1 MPNGAY
7 FSLSMFRIRFLV
19 FLLAVSSAGA
29 AQMTFDGRWPSLV
42 ELADGVELPDILV
55 GEEEL
60 SAYEAYT
67 EANRLIIEQNW
78 VEAEAILE
86 AMMAA
91 DPDNRNFA
99 YKRALCLRAIK
110 GRLEEAVPLAMQA
123 IQGEFAKRYNPF
135 DVEMTLPPETALDMA
150 LEVLQFSG
158 HFPEAQAVAKS
169 MMDRY
174 PERDYLHNKAKR
186 ALADCVFAMKCIAD
200 PQRMDIQEE
209 GALNSGSADY
219 APMLSPDGEAVYF
232 TSYRGQTGAEDKKR
246 GRIFR
251 AHRTARGWSSP
262 TEVVLGHGGKDVTTV
277 GILGDEETLLVYQ
290 SQRNEGAVWKVTKDV
305 TGRWA
310 FDEKL
315 GYPIDSRHWETSLTE
330 RFDGRE
336 RVFVSDRPGGQG
348 GRDLYR
354 TVLLPDGTW
363 SEPLNLGTRINTP
376 GEEESPVL
384 SADGR
389 FLVFSSNGHQGMG
402 GFDLFRCVRLDNG
415 SWSEPEHMGHPLNT
429 PGDEAMVTLDASGQ
443 SGYLSSKREGGLDL
457 DIYRV
462 DILGE
467 PEEVLAVYLGKVNS
481 WREGD
486 VIEVKSIDEG
496 PAVFRVFRARPGN
509 GDFVAALPPC
519 REYRMSWVRR
529 GKTLES
535 RSEFIPCDA
544 AYGNDREVG
553 RLDPFGKDEK
563 KPVLPRE
570 MPNRKPRTDSGT
582 GAMKAGTYVEASIKS
597 DAPSS
602 SESNPV
608 PSHSF
613 DRVQEGA
620 DSAEVE
626 RDASE
631 SEGAA
636 PVAAE
641 PTAMAYVEFEAVS
654 ATVEFGYGR
663 YLTQSGS
670 SEVQGMVAEILARSA
685 MGEVPVLEIE
695 GSASFVPVK
704 NKRAYESNEQL
715 AKMRAQRARDAI
727 ITALSAEGLEVGI
740 DFQIVLDW
748 KVAGPEFKGDAVKG
762 QSTYRT
768 FQYAKF
774 SLGRQ
779 LVEKRR

>member
-1 MPNGAY
+1 M
-7 FSLSMFRIRFLV
+7 LRIHV
-19 FLLAVSSAGA
+19 FLMLLAMSLGGA
-29 AQMTFDGRWPSLV
+29 AQMTFDGRWPSLA
-42 ELADGVELPDILV
+42 ELADGSEGPDILV

-86 AMMAA
+86 TMMAVDA
-91 DPDNRNFA
+91 DNRNLA

-123 IQGEFAKRYNPF
+123 IRGEFAKRYNPF

-158 HFPEAQAVAKS
+158 HYPEAQAVAKT
-169 MMDRY
+169 MMDRH
-174 PERDYLHNKAKR
+174 PERDFLHQKAKQ
-186 ALADCVFAMKCIAD
+186 ALADCVFAMGCIAD

-209 GALNSGSADY
+209 GTLNSGSADY
-219 APMLSPDGEAVYF
+219 APVLAPDGESVYF

-251 AHRTARGWSSP
+251 ATRTERGWSP
-262 TEVVLGHGGKDVTTV
+262 PKEVELGNRGKDMTTV

-290 SQRNEGAVWKVTKDV
+290 SQRNEGAVWKATQDG

-310 FDEKL
+310 FEEKL

-336 RVFVSDRPGGQG
+336 RVFVSDRPGGKG

-363 SEPLNLGTRINTP
+363 SEPLNLGSRINTP

-415 SWSEPEHMGHPLNT
+415 SWSEPEHMGFPLNT

-467 PEEVLAVYLGKVNS
+467 PEEALAVYLGKVNS

-544 AYGNDREVG
+544 AYGNDREIG
-553 RLDPFGKDEK
+553 RLDPFGKEEK
-563 KPVLPRE
+563 KQVLPRE
-570 MPNRKPRTDSGT
+570 MPNRKPRTESGT
-582 GAMKAGTYVEASIKS
+582 GAMKAGTYVAASTEV
-597 DAPSS
+597 DVPSS
-602 SESNPV
+602 SESTPA

-613 DRVQEGA
+613 DHVEEGA
-620 DSAEVE
+620 GSAEVE
-626 RDASE
+626 RDAAGSGDAE
-631 SEGAA
+631 

-654 ATVEFGYGR
+654 ATV
-663 YLTQSGS
+663 
-670 SEVQGMVAEILARSA
+670 
-685 MGEVPVLEIE
+685 
-695 GSASFVPVK
+695 
-704 NKRAYESNEQL
+704 
-715 AKMRAQRARDAI
+715 
-727 ITALSAEGLEVGI
+727 
-740 DFQIVLDW
+740 
-748 KVAGPEFKGDAVKG
+748 
-762 QSTYRT
+762 
-768 FQYAKF
+768 
-774 SLGRQ
+774 
-779 LVEKRR
+779 

>member
-1 MPNGAY
+1 M
-7 FSLSMFRIRFLV
+7 LRIHV
-19 FLLAVSSAGA
+19 FLMLLALSLGGA
-29 AQMTFDGRWPSLV
+29 AQMTFDGRWPSLA
-42 ELADGVELPDILV
+42 ELADGSEGPDILV

-86 AMMAA
+86 TMMAVDA
-91 DPDNRNFA
+91 DNRNLA

-123 IQGEFAKRYNPF
+123 IRGEFAKRYNPF

-158 HFPEAQAVAKS
+158 HYPEAQAVAKT
-169 MMDRY
+169 MMDRH
-174 PERDYLHNKAKR
+174 PERDFLHQKAKQ
-186 ALADCVFAMKCIAD
+186 ALADCVFAMGCIAD

-209 GALNSGSADY
+209 GTLNSGSADY
-219 APMLSPDGEAVYF
+219 APVLAPDGESVYF

-251 AHRTARGWSSP
+251 ATRTERGWSP
-262 TEVVLGHGGKDVTTV
+262 PKEVELGNRGKDMTTV

-290 SQRNEGAVWKVTKDV
+290 SQRNEGAVWKATQDGF
-305 TGRWA
+305 GRWA
-310 FDEKL
+310 FEEKL

-336 RVFVSDRPGGQG
+336 RVFVSDRPGGKG

-363 SEPLNLGTRINTP
+363 SEPLNLGSRINTP

-415 SWSEPEHMGHPLNT
+415 SWSEPEHMGFPLNT

-467 PEEVLAVYLGKVNS
+467 PEEALAVYLGKVNS

-544 AYGNDREVG
+544 AYGNDREIG
-553 RLDPFGKDEK
+553 RLDPFGKEEK
-563 KPVLPRE
+563 KQVLPRE
-570 MPNRKPRTDSGT
+570 MPNRKPRTESGT
-582 GAMKAGTYVEASIKS
+582 GAMKAGTYVAASTEV
-597 DAPSS
+597 DVPSS
-602 SESNPV
+602 SESTPA

-613 DRVQEGA
+613 DHVEEGA
-620 DSAEVE
+620 GSAEVE
-626 RDASE
+626 RDAAGSGDAE
-631 SEGAA
+631 

-663 YLTQSGS
+663 YLTQTGS
-670 SEVQGMVAEILARSA
+670 AEVQGMVAEILARRA

-748 KVAGPEFKGDAVKG
+748 KVAGPEFKGDAVTG
-762 QSTYRT
+762 QSTYRN

>member
-1 MPNGAY
+1 M
-7 FSLSMFRIRFLV
+7 LRIHV
-19 FLLAVSSAGA
+19 FLMLLAMSLGGA
-29 AQMTFDGRWPSLV
+29 AQMTFDGRWPSLA
-42 ELADGVELPDILV
+42 ELADGSEGPDILV

-86 AMMAA
+86 TMMAVDA
-91 DPDNRNFA
+91 DNRNLA

-123 IQGEFAKRYNPF
+123 IRGEFAKRYNPF

-158 HFPEAQAVAKS
+158 HYPEAQAVAKT
-169 MMDRY
+169 MMDRH
-174 PERDYLHNKAKR
+174 PERDFLHQKAKQ
-186 ALADCVFAMKCIAD
+186 ALADCVFAMGCIAD

-209 GALNSGSADY
+209 GTLNSGSADY
-219 APMLSPDGEAVYF
+219 APVLAPDGESVYF

-251 AHRTARGWSSP
+251 ATRIERGWSP
-262 TEVVLGHGGKDVTTV
+262 PKEVELGNRGKDMTTV

-290 SQRNEGAVWKVTKDV
+290 SQRNEGAVWKATQDG

-310 FDEKL
+310 FEEKL

-336 RVFVSDRPGGQG
+336 RVFVSDRPGGKG

-363 SEPLNLGTRINTP
+363 SEPLNLGSRINTP

-415 SWSEPEHMGHPLNT
+415 SWSEPEHMGFPLNT

-467 PEEVLAVYLGKVNS
+467 PEEALAVYLGKVNS

-544 AYGNDREVG
+544 AYGNDREIG
-553 RLDPFGKDEK
+553 RLDPFGKEEK
-563 KPVLPRE
+563 KQVLPRE
-570 MPNRKPRTDSGT
+570 MPNRKPRTESGT
-582 GAMKAGTYVEASIKS
+582 GAMKAGTYVAASTEV
-597 DAPSS
+597 DVPSS
-602 SESNPV
+602 SESTPA

-613 DRVQEGA
+613 DHVEEGA
-620 DSAEVE
+620 GSAEVE
-626 RDASE
+626 RDAAGSGDAE
-631 SEGAA
+631 
-636 PVAAE
+636 PVAVE

-663 YLTQSGS
+663 YLTQTGS
-670 SEVQGMVAEILARSA
+670 AEVQGMVAEILARRA

-748 KVAGPEFKGDAVKG
+748 KVAGPEFKGDAVTG
-762 QSTYRT
+762 QSTYRN

>member
-1 MPNGAY
+1 M
-7 FSLSMFRIRFLV
+7 LRIHV
-19 FLLAVSSAGA
+19 FLMLLAMSLGGA
-29 AQMTFDGRWPSLV
+29 AQMTFDGRWPSLAQ
-42 ELADGVELPDILV
+42 LADGSEGPDILV

-86 AMMAA
+86 TMMAVDA
-91 DPDNRNFA
+91 DNRNLA

-123 IQGEFAKRYNPF
+123 IRGEFAKRYNPF

-158 HFPEAQAVAKS
+158 HYPEAQAVAKT
-169 MMDRY
+169 MMDRH
-174 PERDYLHNKAKR
+174 PERDFLHQKAKQ
-186 ALADCVFAMKCIAD
+186 ALADCVFAMGCIAD

-209 GALNSGSADY
+209 GTLNSGSADY
-219 APMLSPDGEAVYF
+219 APVLAPDGESVYF

-251 AHRTARGWSSP
+251 ATRTERGWSSP
-262 TEVVLGHGGKDVTTV
+262 KEVELGNRGKDMTTV

-290 SQRNEGAVWKVTKDV
+290 SQRNEGAVWKATQDGF
-305 TGRWA
+305 GRWA
-310 FDEKL
+310 FEEKL

-336 RVFVSDRPGGQG
+336 RVFVSDRPGGKG

-363 SEPLNLGTRINTP
+363 SEPLNLGSRINTP

-415 SWSEPEHMGHPLNT
+415 SWSEPEHMGFPLNT

-467 PEEVLAVYLGKVNS
+467 PEEALAVYLGKVNS

-544 AYGNDREVG
+544 AYGNDREIG
-553 RLDPFGKDEK
+553 RLDPFGKEEK
-563 KPVLPRE
+563 KQVLPRE
-570 MPNRKPRTDSGT
+570 MPNRKPRTESGT
-582 GAMKAGTYVEASIKS
+582 GAMKAGTYVAASTEV
-597 DAPSS
+597 DVPSS
-602 SESNPV
+602 SESTPA

-613 DRVQEGA
+613 DHVEEGA
-620 DSAEVE
+620 GSAEVE
-626 RDASE
+626 RDAAGSGDAE
-631 SEGAA
+631 

-663 YLTQSGS
+663 YLTQTGS
-670 SEVQGMVAEILARSA
+670 AEVQGMVAEILARRA

-748 KVAGPEFKGDAVKG
+748 KVAGPEFKGDAVTG
-762 QSTYRT
+762 QSTYRN

>member
-1 MPNGAY
+1 MY
-7 FSLSMFRIRFLV
+7 RIHFLAM
-19 FLLAVSSAGA
+19 LLAVSSAGA

>member
-1 MPNGAY
+1 M
-7 FSLSMFRIRFLV
+7 LRIHV
-19 FLLAVSSAGA
+19 FLMLLAMSLGGA
-29 AQMTFDGRWPSLV
+29 AQMTFDGRWPSLAQ
-42 ELADGVELPDILV
+42 LADGSEGPDILV

-86 AMMAA
+86 TMMAVDA
-91 DPDNRNFA
+91 DNRNLA

-123 IQGEFAKRYNPF
+123 IRGEFAKRYNPF

-158 HFPEAQAVAKS
+158 HYPEAQAVAKT
-169 MMDRY
+169 MMDRH
-174 PERDYLHNKAKR
+174 PERDFLHQKAKQ
-186 ALADCVFAMKCIAD
+186 ALADCVFAMGCIAD

-209 GALNSGSADY
+209 GTLNSGSADY
-219 APMLSPDGEAVYF
+219 APVLAPDGESVYF

-251 AHRTARGWSSP
+251 ATRTERGWSP
-262 TEVVLGHGGKDVTTV
+262 PKEVELGNRGKDMTTV

-290 SQRNEGAVWKVTKDV
+290 SQRNEGAVWKATQDGF
-305 TGRWA
+305 GRWA
-310 FDEKL
+310 FEEKL

-336 RVFVSDRPGGQG
+336 RVFVSDRPGGKG

-363 SEPLNLGTRINTP
+363 SEPLNLGSRINTP

-415 SWSEPEHMGHPLNT
+415 SWSEPEHMGFPLNT

-467 PEEVLAVYLGKVNS
+467 PEEALAVYLGKVNS

-544 AYGNDREVG
+544 AYGNDREIG
-553 RLDPFGKDEK
+553 RLDPFGKEEK
-563 KPVLPRE
+563 KQVLPRE
-570 MPNRKPRTDSGT
+570 MPNRKPRTESGT
-582 GAMKAGTYVEASIKS
+582 GAMKAGTYVAASTEV
-597 DAPSS
+597 DVPPS
-602 SESNPV
+602 SESTPA

-613 DRVQEGA
+613 DHVEEGA
-620 DSAEVE
+620 GSAEVE
-626 RDASE
+626 RDAAGSGDAE
-631 SEGAA
+631 

-663 YLTQSGS
+663 YLTQTGS
-670 SEVQGMVAEILARSA
+670 AEVQGMVAEILARRA

-748 KVAGPEFKGDAVKG
+748 KVAGPEFKGDAVTG
-762 QSTYRT
+762 QSTYRN